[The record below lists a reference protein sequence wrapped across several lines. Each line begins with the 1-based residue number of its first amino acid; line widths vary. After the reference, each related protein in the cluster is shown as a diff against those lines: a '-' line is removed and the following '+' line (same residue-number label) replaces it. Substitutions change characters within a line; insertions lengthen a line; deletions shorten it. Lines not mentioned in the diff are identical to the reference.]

1 MAITTKLQ
9 SDGESLKTVV
19 KVKSGRKKVY
29 ENQAHVVE
37 AFREKYIKV
46 DLVDEEDHYF
56 NLNWDGKQYEG
67 NFFGTTLTCQYDVT
81 RDFKTDKSAPQIKQ
95 QTESGPVVH
104 AMKSTGG
111 RPNRYKE

>member
-1 MAITTKLQ
+1 MAITTKLK

-56 NLNWDGKQYEG
+56 NLNWNGENYEG